1 MPPQNARGRPKPVA
15 FSGLFLPSYEW
26 EMKIE
31 GVPVHEMEHAA
42 GERGTLLR
50 YLRRQDASHRRIAEL
65 AISSLRALAKT
76 NSKVAIHLEAF
87 EALAKSDAPL
97 TDEVADRLA
106 ATLPGYWG
114 CFSAGARL
122 NPARSLLFI
131 STYVEIEQASVVAD
145 AALASGD
152 YGATAEIVRADPTL
166 QIFWCE
172 ESLQRLASAQDL
184 RQTLSAR
191 LHAWV
196 QLQLCVIAQASIFEA
211 DAAQALTLCGTA
223 EKLLG
228 GAQVLPGVQWLKMAK
243 QLTGASSLT
252 NVREQLLRDGTVHD
266 SLPSEATIK
275 RWSRG
280 SVFPQQTPA
289 LQVFVKRVAER
300 AHIRDPAVSADQAYA
315 ALAHMYRIA
324 NRLQHTHWFALQ
336 ILKNPDD
343 SITRDFAAWHAH
355 HLAADDTPC
364 DVHYG

>member
-1 MPPQNARGRPKPVA
+1 MGRP
-15 FSGLFLPSYEW
+15 
-26 EMKIE
+26 
-31 GVPVHEMEHAA
+31 
-42 GERGTLLR
+42 
-50 YLRRQDASHRRIAEL
+50 DA
-65 AISSLRALAKT
+65 
-76 NSKVAIHLEAF
+76 
-87 EALAKSDAPL
+87 
-97 TDEVADRLA
+97 
-106 ATLPGYWG
+106 Y
-114 CFSAGARL
+114 
-122 NPARSLLFI
+122 
-131 STYVEIEQASVVAD
+131 
-145 AALASGD
+145 
-152 YGATAEIVRADPTL
+152 
-166 QIFWCE
+166 
-172 ESLQRLASAQDL
+172 
-184 RQTLSAR
+184 
-191 LHAWV
+191 
-196 QLQLCVIAQASIFEA
+196 EA

-252 NVREQLLRDGTVHD
+252 NLREQLLRDGTVHD
-266 SLPSEATIK
+266 GLPSEATIK